1 MAAKTPQQVIQELG
15 QNKIKPL
22 YILHGDENFFLDQIG
37 STLLQNVIPEHEKGF
52 NEVILYGK
60 DISVGDLLNN
70 ARRFPMMAEKQLVYV
85 REAHSILD
93 INNKDS
99 QSLLESYAKNPLAS
113 TVLVMHFGKSP
124 DARKAWL
131 KAASTNGEVVASK
144 RIYDNQVP
152 DFIASY
158 CKAKGIQIAPKAI
171 HLLFEQVGN
180 NLEAISKEIDKIAI
194 NLKNGGQID
203 ANIIEEFVGISKD
216 FNVFE
221 LQKAITFKDRP
232 KCFQIIN
239 YFASNTKDH
248 PIQPVITMLFAY
260 FTKVLLVHASPS
272 KDDRSIA
279 SLLRVNPFFVKD
291 YTSAARNYNIAKIMA
306 IIHALRISDQNSKGV
321 ENGTKTEGDIY
332 KELIFSIL
340 N

>member
-1 MAAKTPQQVIQELG
+1 MAAKTPQQIIQDLG
-15 QNKIKPL
+15 QNKIKPI

-37 STLLQNVIPEHEKGF
+37 AFLLQNVIPEHEKGF

-60 DISVGDLLNN
+60 DINIGDVINN
-70 ARRFPMMAEKQLVYV
+70 ARRFPMMAERQLVYI
-85 REAHSILD
+85 REAHSIQD

-99 QSLLESYAKNPLAS
+99 QQLLEGYAKNPLGS
-113 TVLVMHFGKSP
+113 TVLVLHFGKSP

-131 KAASTNGEVVASK
+131 KAAGTSGEVVVSK

-152 DFIASY
+152 DFISTY
-158 CKAKGIQIAPKAI
+158 CKSKGIVIQQKAN

-180 NLEAISKEIDKIAI
+180 NLEAITKEIDKIAI
-194 NLKNGGQID
+194 NLKDGAQID
-203 ANIIEEFVGISKD
+203 ADIIQEFVGISKD
-216 FNVFE
+216 YNVFE
-221 LQKAITFKDRP
+221 LQKAITVKDKA
-232 KCFQIIN
+232 KCFQITN

-260 FTKVLLVHASPS
+260 FSKVLLVHASNAR
-272 KDDRSIA
+272 DDRSVA
-279 SLLRVNPFFVKD
+279 ALLKVNPYFVKD
-291 YTSAARNYNIAKIMA
+291 YTTAARNYGIAKIMF

-321 ENGTKTEGDIY
+321 ESGTKTESDMY